1 MNQIPI
7 ATTAY
12 GIFQGKR
19 YPGIP
24 KNQVTRALG
33 FGGQAKAGPRLVW

>member
-1 MNQIPI
+1 MPI
-7 ATTAY
+7 AAIAY
-12 GIFQGKR
+12 ARFQGNK

-33 FGGQAKAGPRLVW
+33 FGGQAKRGP